1 MKDTQKSRRIIMWN
15 KVKELSEIGLNK
27 SQIAM
32 ELSIDRKTV
41 KKMLRMSL
49 DDYIKHLP
57 EERSKKLDP
66 YESFIYGLLDEF
78 PFLSSSSVEDKLKE
92 RHTDLFDVSSKTV
105 YNYVMRVRAKYNI
118 DKVND
123 RQLRMMRKWA
133 DTPYGEWGQVD
144 FGTML
149 LSTDSGK
156 SHRVHFFVIVLG
168 RSRQKYVYFQ
178 SAPFT
183 SKTAI
188 YAHQLGFE
196 YLHGAPQKIL
206 YDQDRV
212 FTKGENFGDIVL
224 TQDFGR
230 YTSDEV
236 FTPVFCRKADPQTK
250 GKVENVVKFI
260 KQNFLVARKYSS
272 DEQLNREAMAWLTRT
287 GNGKMNNGTQ
297 LIPNDEWL
305 KEREYLLSPRMN
317 PVKPKPEYREYNVR
331 RDHTLRYKGNY
342 YSLPRGSY
350 QGDGTIVRLYIE
362 EDKLVITNSSGD
374 KLAEHLIPQ
383 TKGGYISSVN
393 HWKIPDISSSELY
406 EQVLNGLGDTDD
418 ANKWVQLLADN
429 KRRYL
434 KDNLVSLK
442 HSIGRYDKDI
452 LKKTLDI
459 CIDKSIYNAASFADI
474 AKTLYGQMAVKV
486 APRKTNMATLR
497 KIAME
502 PQTRDINSY
511 QSIMSW

>member
-27 SQIAM
+27 SQIAI

-49 DDYIKHLP
+49 DEYLALQP
-57 EERSKKLDP
+57 EGRTKKLEP
-66 YESFIYGLLDEF
+66 YESFIYDLLDEF
-78 PFLSSSSVEDKLKE
+78 PFLSSAVIEDRLKE
-92 RHTDLFDVSSKTV
+92 HHSNLSEISSKTV
-105 YNYVMRVRAKYNI
+105 YNYVMQVRSKYNI
-118 DKVND
+118 DKVSESKV
-123 RQLRMMRKWA
+123 RMMRKWA

-144 FGTML
+144 FGTMVL
-149 LSTDSGK
+149 ITDSGK
-156 SHRVHFFVIVLG
+156 NHRVHFFVMVLG

-178 SAPFT
+178 STPFT
-183 SKTAI
+183 SRTAI
-188 YAHQLGFE
+188 YAHQLSFE
-196 YLHGAPQKIL
+196 YFCGAPQKLL

-224 TQDFGR
+224 TQEFGR
-230 YTSDEV
+230 YSGDEV

-250 GKVENVVKFI
+250 GKVENVVKYI
-260 KQNFLVARKYSS
+260 KQNFLIARKYHS
-272 DEQLNREAMAWLTRT
+272 DDQLNREVIDWLSRT
-287 GNGKMNNGTQ
+287 GNGKVNKGTELVPQ
-297 LIPNDEWL
+297 EEWE
-305 KEREYLLSPRMN
+305 KEREYLLLPRIS
-317 PVKPKPEYREYNVR
+317 PVKPEPEYREYIVR
-331 RDHTLRYKGNY
+331 KDHTIRYKGNY

-350 QGDGTIVRLYIE
+350 HGDGSVVRLYVN
-362 EDKLVITNSSGD
+362 EDKLIITTSSGES
-374 KLAEHLIPQ
+374 LAEHLIPQ
-383 TKGGYISSVN
+383 TKGGYVSSIN

-406 EQVLNGLGDTDD
+406 EQVLSGLGNTDD
-418 ANKWVQLLADN
+418 ANTWIQLLADK

-442 HSIGRYDKDI
+442 HSIGKYDKEI
-452 LKKTLDI
+452 VNKTLEI
-459 CIDKSIYNAASFADI
+459 CIDRSIYNAAGFADV

-486 APRKTNMATLR
+486 VPAKTNMTTLR

>member
-1 MKDTQKSRRIIMWN
+1 MWN

-27 SQIAM
+27 SQIAI

-49 DDYIKHLP
+49 DEYLKLLP
-57 EERSKKLDP
+57 EERTKKLEP
-66 YESFIYGLLDEF
+66 YESFIYDLLDEF
-78 PFLSSSSVEDKLKE
+78 PFLSSAVIEDRLKE
-92 RHTDLFDVSSKTV
+92 HHSNLSDISSKTV
-105 YNYVMRVRAKYNI
+105 YNYVMQVRSKYNI
-118 DKVND
+118 DKVSESKI
-123 RQLRMMRKWA
+123 RMMRKWA

-149 LSTDSGK
+149 LMTDNGK
-156 SHRVHFFVIVLG
+156 NHRVHFFVMVLG

-183 SKTAI
+183 SRTAI
-188 YAHQLGFE
+188 YAHQLSFE
-196 YLHGAPQKIL
+196 YFYGVPQKLL

-224 TQDFGR
+224 TQEFGR
-230 YTSDEV
+230 YTGDEV

-250 GKVENVVKFI
+250 GKVENVVKYI
-260 KQNFLVARKYSS
+260 KQNFLIARKYHS
-272 DEQLNREAMAWLTRT
+272 DDQLNREVIDWLART

-297 LIPNDEWL
+297 LVPNDEWI
-305 KEREYLLSPRMN
+305 KEREYLLSPRMS
-317 PVKPKPEYREYNVR
+317 PVKPEPEYREYNVR
-331 RDHTLRYKGNY
+331 RDHTIRYKGNY

-350 QGDGTIVRLYIE
+350 QGDGTVVRLYIKE
-362 EDKLVITNSSGD
+362 AKLVITNASGD
-374 KLAEHLIPQ
+374 NLAEHLIPQ
-383 TKGGYISSVN
+383 TKGGYVSSVD

-406 EQVLNGLGDTDD
+406 EQVLSGLGDTIE
-418 ANKWVQLLADN
+418 ANSWVQLLSD
-429 KRRYL
+429 KKKRYL

-442 HSIGRYDKDI
+442 HSIGRYDKETI
-452 LKKTLDI
+452 KRALDI
-459 CIDKSIYNAASFADI
+459 CIDRSIYNAAGFADI
-474 AKTLYGQMAVKV
+474 AKTLYGQVAVKV
-486 APRKTNMATLR
+486 VPAKTNMTTLR